1 MNFSKLFLIGPMGAG
16 KTTVGRYLAR
26 ILGLPF
32 VDTDIEIE
40 KRCGTDIP
48 WIFDVEGESGFRER
62 EHKVLVDVCS
72 MPPCV
77 VATGGGIVMREDN
90 RKLLIEEG
98 VGIYLQASVTQQV
111 GRVSND
117 KSRPLIQNGNPE
129 VTLEKLMLLRDPLYR
144 TVAKFSFATD
154 IGRPKFTANK
164 IAKKIQELEVN
175 FK

>member
-48 WIFDVEGESGFRER
+48 WIFDVEGESGFRR

-77 VATGGGIVMREDN
+77 VATGGGIIIAKTIE
-90 RKLLIEEG
+90 KLLIEEG
-98 VGIYLQASVTQQV
+98 VGVYLQASV
-111 GRVSND
+111 
-117 KSRPLIQNGNPE
+117 IQHG
-129 VTLEKLMLLRDPLYR
+129 
-144 TVAKFSFATD
+144 
-154 IGRPKFTANK
+154 
-164 IAKKIQELEVN
+164 
-175 FK
+175 